1 MGTNER
7 LAEDALRASETRLR
21 HIVEHA
27 QDLIYYCDVDGHFTY
42 VNPAATRVMQYDE
55 SELIGRHFLTL
66 IRSDFRA
73 AAVALY
79 TQQIQERL
87 PNTYFEFPAVTKTG
101 GTVWV
106 GQHVQI
112 VYAGDQVDAVHAI
125 ARDITSQKDAED
137 KLKRSEA
144 RYRSLIQGA
153 AYAIFRTTIDGT
165 ILNANPALAEMLG
178 YDSVEDLM
186 TRRITEVYA
195 FPAERE
201 AVLDQYREQNPESGA
216 FDVHWR
222 RKDGTVITV
231 HLTARVVQD
240 DEGVGSFEGIAEDIT
255 ARRALE
261 DQLREAQKMEAVGRL
276 ARGIAHDFNNLLAA
290 ILGSSDLLAKRLP
303 HDDPSREEALDI
315 RKAAERGAALTR
327 QLMTFSRSQALE
339 PQRVDLT
346 AALPQLTSLL
356 RNLAG
361 AGVELDV
368 RVPAT
373 PVPVMIEPGQL
384 EQVMLNLVVNA
395 RDAMPG
401 GGSID
406 INVSAVTVDE
416 SAARRISGMSPG
428 AHARITVRDTGVGID
443 AEAQAHIFEPFFTT
457 KDASKGTGLGLS
469 IVYGIAREARGA
481 VTFSTA
487 PNAGT
492 TFEVWLPMVGAEG

>member
-1 MGTNER
+1 MAGNER

-101 GTVWV
+101 ATVWV

-112 VYAGDQVDAVHAI
+112 VYAGDHIDAVHAI
-125 ARDITSQKDAED
+125 ARDITSQKDAEE
-137 KLKRSEA
+137 KLKKSEA

-153 AYAIFRTTIDGT
+153 AYAIFRTSIDGT
-165 ILNANPALAEMLG
+165 ILNANPALAHMLG
-178 YDSVEDLM
+178 YESVEELM
-186 TRRITEVYA
+186 TRKISDVYA
-195 FPAERE
+195 SPADRE
-201 AVLDQYREQNPESGA
+201 AVLDRYRQQNPESGA
-216 FDVHWR
+216 VDVQWR
-222 RKDGTVITV
+222 RKDGTAIMV
-231 HLTARVVQD
+231 HLTARVVQN
-240 DEGVGSFEGIAEDIT
+240 DEGVSSFEGIAEDIT

-303 HDDPSREEALDI
+303 ADDPSREEALDI

-346 AALPQLTSLL
+346 RALPQLLSLL

-361 AGVELDV
+361 ANARLEIH
-368 RVPAT
+368 VPRA

-395 RDAMPG
+395 RDAMPDG
-401 GGSID
+401 GPID
-406 INVSAVTVDE
+406 IDLSAVTLDE
-416 SAARRISGMSPG
+416 GAALRVSGVSPG
-428 AHARITVRDTGVGID
+428 VFARIAVRDTGVGID
-443 AEAQAHIFEPFFTT
+443 PEAQAHIFEPFFTT
-457 KDASKGTGLGLS
+457 KEASKGTGLGLS

-487 PNAGT
+487 PNEGT
-492 TFEVWLPMVGAEG
+492 TFEVWLPMEAGG